1 MNFKTATARTLMAIA
16 PVATIFATI
25 FATSGIASADQVD
38 YTVKAGD
45 TLAKIS
51 QEQFGTTAYV
61 EEIAYVNHIA
71 NVNVIHEGQTLTFDG
86 VKELDEAGADNLS
99 AGVQAGSNVV
109 TNAVTTPVA
118 YTTDSVATATTPAAD
133 YSAYSGGSVALA
145 NVNTAGATGSYAAQQ
160 MAARTGVPAST
171 WEYIIARESNGQV
184 NAYNPSG
191 ASGLFQTMPGWGST
205 ATVADQINSAVN
217 AYNSQ
222 GLSAWGM

>member
-1 MNFKTATARTLMAIA
+1 MNFETATARTLMTLA
-16 PVATIFATI
+16 PVATI

-51 QEQFGTTAYV
+51 QEHFGTTAYV

-86 VKELDEAGADNLS
+86 VKELGETGADNLS
-99 AGVQAGSNVV
+99 VASSTNV
-109 TNAVTTPVA
+109 TNTVTTPVTYA
-118 YTTDSVATATTPAAD
+118 TDAVVTATAPAAD

-145 NVNTAGATGSYAAQQ
+145 NGNTAGATGSYAAQQ

-184 NAYNPSG
+184 NAYNTSG

-205 ATVADQINSAVN
+205 ATVDDQINSAVN

>member
-16 PVATIFATI
+16 PVATI

-86 VKELDEAGADNLS
+86 VKELGETGADNVP

-109 TNAVTTPVA
+109 TNTVTTPVTYA
-118 YTTDSVATATTPAAD
+118 TDTVVTATTPAAD
-133 YSAYSGGSVALA
+133 YSAYGGGSVALA
-145 NVNTAGATGSYAAQQ
+145 NGNTAGATGSYAAQQ

-205 ATVADQINSAVN
+205 ATVNDQINSAVN

>member
-16 PVATIFATI
+16 PVATI

-86 VKELDEAGADNLS
+86 VKELDETGADNLS

-145 NVNTAGATGSYAAQQ
+145 NGNTAGATGSYAAQQ

>member
-16 PVATIFATI
+16 PVATI

-86 VKELDEAGADNLS
+86 VKELGETGADNLS
-99 AGVQAGSNVV
+99 AEVQAGSNVV
-109 TNAVTTPVA
+109 TSAVTTPVA
-118 YTTDSVATATTPAAD
+118 YTTDSVATATTPTAD
-133 YSAYSGGSVALA
+133 YSAYGGGSVALA
-145 NVNTAGATGSYAAQQ
+145 NGNTAGATGSYAAQQ

-205 ATVADQINSAVN
+205 ATVDDQINSAVN

>member
-1 MNFKTATARTLMAIA
+1 MAIA
-16 PVATIFATI
+16 PVATI

-71 NVNVIHEGQTLTFDG
+71 NVNVIREGQTLTFDG
-86 VKELDEAGADNLS
+86 VKELGETGADNVP

-109 TNAVTTPVA
+109 TNTVTTPVTYA
-118 YTTDSVATATTPAAD
+118 TDTVVTATTPAAD
-133 YSAYSGGSVALA
+133 YSAYGGGSVALA
-145 NVNTAGATGSYAAQQ
+145 NGNTAGATGSYAAQQ

-205 ATVADQINSAVN
+205 ATVNDQINSAVN

>member
-1 MNFKTATARTLMAIA
+1 MNFKTAATRTLMAIA
-16 PVATIFATI
+16 PVATI

-86 VKELDEAGADNLS
+86 VKELGETGADNLS
-99 AGVQAGSNVV
+99 AGTQAVSAGV
-109 TNAVTTPVA
+109 TNTVTTPVA
-118 YTTDSVATATTPAAD
+118 YATDTVATATTPAVD
-133 YSAYSGGSVALA
+133 YSAYGGGSVALA
-145 NVNTAGATGSYAAQQ
+145 NGNTAGATGSYAAQQ

-205 ATVADQINSAVN
+205 STVDDQINSAVN
-217 AYNSQ
+217 AYNAQ

>member
-16 PVATIFATI
+16 PVATI

-51 QEQFGTTAYV
+51 QEHFGTTAYV

-86 VKELDEAGADNLS
+86 VKELGETGADNLS
-99 AGVQAGSNVV
+99 AGVQVGSNVV
-109 TNAVTTPVA
+109 TNNVTTPVTYA
-118 YTTDSVATATTPAAD
+118 TDAEATATAPAAD
-133 YSAYSGGSVALA
+133 YSAYGGGSVALA
-145 NVNTAGATGSYAAQQ
+145 NGNTAGATGSYAAQQ

-205 ATVADQINSAVN
+205 ATVDDQINSAVN

>member
-16 PVATIFATI
+16 PVATI

-86 VKELDEAGADNLS
+86 VKELGETGADNLS
-99 AGVQAGSNVV
+99 AGVQAGSDVV
-109 TNAVTTPVA
+109 TNAVTTPVTYA
-118 YTTDSVATATTPAAD
+118 TDTVVTATTPAAD
-133 YSAYSGGSVALA
+133 YSAYGGGSVALA
-145 NVNTAGATGSYAAQQ
+145 NGNTAGATGSYAAQQ

-205 ATVADQINSAVN
+205 ATVNDQINSAVN

>member
-1 MNFKTATARTLMAIA
+1 MNFKTATARALMAIA
-16 PVATIFATI
+16 PVATI

-86 VKELDEAGADNLS
+86 VKELGETGADNLS
-99 AGVQAGSNVV
+99 AGAQAGSNAV
-109 TNAVTTPVA
+109 TNAVTTPVTYA
-118 YTTDSVATATTPAAD
+118 TDSVVTATTPAVD
-133 YSAYSGGSVALA
+133 YSAYGGGPVALA
-145 NVNTAGATGSYAAQQ
+145 NGNTAGATGSYAAQQ

-205 ATVADQINSAVN
+205 ATVDDQINSAVN

>member
-1 MNFKTATARTLMAIA
+1 MNFKTAAARTLMAIA
-16 PVATIFATI
+16 PVATI

-86 VKELDEAGADNLS
+86 VKELGETGADNLS

-109 TNAVTTPVA
+109 TNTVTTPVA

-145 NVNTAGATGSYAAQQ
+145 NGNTAGATGSYAAQQ

>member
-16 PVATIFATI
+16 PVATI

-86 VKELDEAGADNLS
+86 VKELGETGADNLS

-109 TNAVTTPVA
+109 TNTVTTPVTYA
-118 YTTDSVATATTPAAD
+118 TDAATTATTPAVD
-133 YSAYSGGSVALA
+133 YSAYGGGSVALA
-145 NVNTAGATGSYAAQQ
+145 NGNTAGATGSYAAQQ

-205 ATVADQINSAVN
+205 ATVDDQINSAVN

>member
-1 MNFKTATARTLMAIA
+1 MNFKTATARTLMVIA
-16 PVATIFATI
+16 PVATI

-86 VKELDEAGADNLS
+86 VKELGETGADNLS
-99 AGVQAGSNVV
+99 AGAQVGSNVV
-109 TNAVTTPVA
+109 TNTVTTPVTYA
-118 YTTDSVATATTPAAD
+118 TDAAATATTPAVD
-133 YSAYSGGSVALA
+133 YSVYGGGSVALA
-145 NVNTAGATGSYAAQQ
+145 NGNTAGATGSYAAQQ

-205 ATVADQINSAVN
+205 ATVDDQINSAVN

>member
-1 MNFKTATARTLMAIA
+1 MNFKTATARTLMTIA
-16 PVATIFATI
+16 PVATI

-86 VKELDEAGADNLS
+86 VKELGETGADNLS
-99 AGVQAGSNVV
+99 AGTQDVLAGV
-109 TNAVTTPVA
+109 TNAVTTPVTYA
-118 YTTDSVATATTPAAD
+118 TDSVATATTPAVD
-133 YSAYSGGSVALA
+133 YSAYGGGSVALA
-145 NVNTAGATGSYAAQQ
+145 NGNTAGATGSYAAQQ

-205 ATVADQINSAVN
+205 ATVDDQINSAVN